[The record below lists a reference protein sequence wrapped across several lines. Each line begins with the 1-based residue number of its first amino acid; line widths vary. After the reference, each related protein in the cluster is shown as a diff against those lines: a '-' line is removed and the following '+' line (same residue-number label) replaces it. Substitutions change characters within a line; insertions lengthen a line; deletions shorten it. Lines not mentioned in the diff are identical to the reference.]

1 MCHASQLAASFSVDL
16 SWRAASLHFR
26 SAPRRRWR
34 RRRPMASAAD
44 KARLMRERQSRWMA
58 QRESAREREGAAA
71 EVPGAP
77 SGAHGAEVR
86 RAPRARRCGAR
97 RGIRGDVP
105 AVACRE
111 GLRPPRRAE
120 RKRSTPDVAWLKR
133 LLDWAVQRLG

>member
-1 MCHASQLAASFSVDL
+1 
-16 SWRAASLHFR
+16 
-26 SAPRRRWR
+26 
-34 RRRPMASAAD
+34 MASAAD

-111 GLRPPRRAE
+111 GLRPPQASREEEEHSRRGVVEAF
-120 RKRSTPDVAWLKR
+120 VG
-133 LLDWAVQRLG
+133 LGCAKVGLRA